1 MGCSPSRILIIRRLS
16 ECVCGRL
23 LICLRR
29 GVVHL
34 RSWRAS
40 QRLRSVW
47 IRIHRRW
54 RPASLVKPLG
64 GGSWRRVIA
73 VVPLRWRPSHLLG
86 SWWWWS
92 RIWASSLLLLEI
104 LRRGN
109 VLTTRHRA
117 RPRVVA
123 VRSIDGTTRWDR
135 VPVPATG
142 WRRSRWWLAVHIGR
156 DRRHC
161 VRSLLGL
168 HHLGRN
174 DRTSHGLRPAWRGR
188 GAEDVGESSISLVV
202 GGVAILVRP
211 RRRHTILMVIG
222 HA

>member
-1 MGCSPSRILIIRRLS
+1 MRCRTRARGPPIRNDPPAHSLVRVSIVRIVPGHRHGTVFHVSVGYNPPLGCSPSRILIIRRLS

-156 DRRHC
+156 DR
-161 VRSLLGL
+161 
-168 HHLGRN
+168 
-174 DRTSHGLRPAWRGR
+174 
-188 GAEDVGESSISLVV
+188 
-202 GGVAILVRP
+202 
-211 RRRHTILMVIG
+211 
-222 HA
+222 